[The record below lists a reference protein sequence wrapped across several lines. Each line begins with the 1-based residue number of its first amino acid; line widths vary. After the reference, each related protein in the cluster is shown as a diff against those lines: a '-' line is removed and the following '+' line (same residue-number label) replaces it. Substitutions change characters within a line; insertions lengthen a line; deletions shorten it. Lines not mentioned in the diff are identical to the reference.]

1 MASFSEFICSLLI
14 AVGLFTRVSSFL
26 LFFTMVIASLKHIME
41 GDFSELAFV
50 YALVSLVIMITGS
63 GKYSVDN
70 YLSQKLQKND

>member
-1 MASFSEFICSLLI
+1 
-14 AVGLFTRVSSFL
+14 
-26 LFFTMVIASLKHIME
+26 MVIASLKHIME